1 MHHTPDKVTTDS
13 LIAENIFFSVTGRD
27 ILKGVTVRAD
37 KGSITG
43 LLGRNGSGKSTMLQ
57 AMYGTLSVQECG
69 VFVNG
74 KFTKNIYCRPG
85 LVNYLPQQPFLPGQL
100 VIKDIVRQFGA
111 DMQYILNRFPEL
123 EEDTN
128 KKAGELSGGKERLW
142 AVLVLLLADTRFTLL
157 DEPFTHIMP
166 LHVERLKQLLTERK
180 AAKGIIITDHMYR
193 HMLDISDTVCLM
205 KDGKSI
211 FIRNRQ
217 DLVLHGYLSF
227 LESE

>member
-1 MHHTPDKVTTDS
+1 MSHQRAEIIGDS
-13 LIAENIFFSVTGRD
+13 LVAENIFFSVMQRE

-37 KGSITG
+37 KGKVTG

-57 AMYGTLSVQECG
+57 AMFGTLSVQECN

-74 KFTKNIYCRPG
+74 KMVKSAYGRAG
-85 LVNYLPQQPFLPGQL
+85 LVNYMPQIPFLPGSIRVKEVL
-100 VIKDIVRQFGA
+100 TQF
-111 DMQYILNRFPEL
+111 DTDLEYVLSHFPEL
-123 EEDTN
+123 EEDLD
-128 KKAGELSGGKERLW
+128 KKINELSGGKERLW
-142 AVLVLLLADTRFTLL
+142 SVLVLLLAKTRFTLL

-166 LHVERLKQLLTERK
+166 IHVERLKELITAKK
-180 AAKGIIITDHMYR
+180 ADKGIIITDHLYKQ
-193 HMLDISDTVCLM
+193 LLEVSDTLSLM

-211 FIRNRQ
+211 YIRDKQ